1 MMRGMAWSFMVLA
14 GFVMGAST
22 ATAQQKI
29 DLRTD
34 GGVEAVKGEWRYSD
48 VKLVETTATNAEAKG
63 AKGYSIEPKAHG
75 AEYDDGAWE
84 VVEPAS
90 LAKPRAAGRVCF
102 NWYRIKVTIPESAKG
117 KKVFFQV
124 ISDDYGEVWVDG
136 KLPRKLGQSGGAVV
150 AGFNAPNRVELMDAR
165 PGKIYQVAVFGINGP
180 ISAMP
185 SNAIFLREA
194 IVEIR

>member
-1 MMRGMAWSFMVLA
+1 MRGMVWMLVGMASWVL
-14 GFVMGAST
+14 GAST
-22 ATAQQKI
+22 VAAQQKI
-29 DLRTD
+29 DLRTAE
-34 GGVEAVKGEWRYSD
+34 GVEAVKGEWRYSD
-48 VKLVETTATNAEAKG
+48 VKLVETAATNPDANG
-63 AKGYSIEPKAHG
+63 AKGYTIEPKAHR
-75 AEYDDGAWE
+75 ADYDDGAWE

-102 NWYRIKVTIPESAKG
+102 NWYRIKVTIPESANG
-117 KKVFFQV
+117 KKVFFQA

-165 PGKIYQVAVFGINGP
+165 PGKVYQVAIFGMNGP

-194 IVEIR
+194 VLEIQ

>member
-1 MMRGMAWSFMVLA
+1 MRGLAWMLMGFLGVLI
-14 GFVMGAST
+14 GAST
-22 ATAQQKI
+22 ATAQQKL
-29 DLRTD
+29 DLRTSE
-34 GGVEAVKGEWRYSD
+34 GVEAVKGEWRYSD
-48 VKLVETTATNAEAKG
+48 VKLVETTPTNPGAKG
-63 AKGYSIEPKAHG
+63 AKGYAIEPKAHG
-75 AEYDDGAWE
+75 ADYDDGEWE

-117 KKVFFQV
+117 KRVFFQA

-136 KLPRKLGQSGGAVV
+136 KLPRKLGQSGGAIV

-165 PGKIYQVAVFGINGP
+165 PGKVYQVAIFGINGP

-194 IVEIR
+194 VLEIQ